1 MPSAHLIGRL
11 EIDAAGVPAT
21 LVAGEDSIVVSSNQP
36 ADLVAETL
44 RLRRAA
50 PLRARLRDLPL
61 AVELHGPRGL
71 VVGARPRRGRVPA
84 LRLRRPLTLVRG
96 WWRSRRPTS

>member
-1 MPSAHLIGRL
+1 MPAAHLIGRL

-21 LVAGEDSIVVSSNQP
+21 LVADEDGVIVSSNRP
-36 ADLVAETL
+36 ADLVAEAL
-44 RLRRAA
+44 RLRRVV
-50 PLRARLRDLPL
+50 PLRARLRDLPM
-61 AVELHGPRGL
+61 AVELHGPLGL

-84 LRLRRPLTLVRG
+84 VRLRRPLTLIRG